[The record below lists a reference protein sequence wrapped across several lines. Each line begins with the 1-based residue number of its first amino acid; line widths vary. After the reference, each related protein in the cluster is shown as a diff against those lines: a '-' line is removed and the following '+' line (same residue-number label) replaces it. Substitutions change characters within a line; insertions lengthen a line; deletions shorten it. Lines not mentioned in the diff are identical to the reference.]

1 MKPLVEVL
9 EKMLQGMINLQN
21 IVETLQDR
29 VQGLE
34 EREWTHAVAA
44 MRDKRKDV

>member
-1 MKPLVEVL
+1 MKPLVDVL

-34 EREWTHAVAA
+34 ERERTRAVAA